1 MFPDFQCCYLHNI
14 KSYHPSLVCC
24 ISTVDQWEYSISE
37 VRISE
42 LIKMR
47 NAKIFSQS
55 ELPGASNIKRRTS
68 MQQNNIYKNVDKA
81 IWPRSTKKGKLDDCE
96 IKDMLLCTWVRC
108 GPSPLS
114 AGKLQQLIFRSL
126 EDIRINMD
134 QEIKIKIKDH
144 IVMDLS
150 SMQA

>member
-1 MFPDFQCCYLHNI
+1 
-14 KSYHPSLVCC
+14 
-24 ISTVDQWEYSISE
+24 
-37 VRISE
+37 
-42 LIKMR
+42 
-47 NAKIFSQS
+47 
-55 ELPGASNIKRRTS
+55 

-114 AGKLQQLIFRSL
+114 AGKLRQLIFQSL
-126 EDIRINMD
+126 EDIHINMD

-144 IVMDLS
+144 IVVYLS
-150 SMQA
+150 WVRA